1 MNPIC
6 VFVLIVELYLLFM
19 IFSIIFSVTTTDDYE
34 EDFVLDD
41 QEPKLKTLQEKLAPL
56 FDENTS
62 YQGTIL
68 ESIMTPQTKNRLKNE
83 VSLSKGDKSYTINK
97 EDIFLCLKDENN
109 QYYNDNMLVYV
120 LLHEISHSICDEIG
134 HTEKFHK
141 LFFALTRKAVELGIY
156 DDQIPLI
163 RDYCLYNDKK
173 NK

>member
-1 MNPIC
+1 M
-6 VFVLIVELYLLFM
+6 
-19 IFSIIFSVTTTDDYE
+19 SSSGDYE
-34 EDFVLDD
+34 EDFILGDH
-41 QEPKLKTLQEKLAPL
+41 EPKLKTLQDKLAPL

-68 ESIMTPQTKNRLKNE
+68 ESIMTPQTKHRLKNE

-109 QYYNDNMLVYV
+109 QYYHDNMLVYV

-134 HTEKFHK
+134 HTEKFHR
-141 LFFALTRKAVELGIY
+141 LFSALTKKAVELGIY

-163 RDYCLYNDKK
+163 RDYCLYNDDKK
-173 NK
+173 KK